1 MFKSHYPDFKI
12 MEFFFFFL
20 CCCCF
25 TCATF
30 VIGIVNPIHSILLLI
45 LVFFFGSI
53 LLLLLNVE
61 FFAFVFLIVY
71 VGAIAVLFLFM
82 VMTLDIKIANVSQKI
97 QDFFSYRSII
107 AILLLLN
114 LLLFIQE
121 DYIYLSYSFFENIF
135 LQTFVDYSKILK
147 TETHLEIIG
156 KALFK
161 EFLIPFLF
169 CGFILFISM
178 VGAIVVTIEDFKLKS
193 VKQQDAV
200 IQNLRKSEN
209 SVFNFKIHFNPV
221 NDDSSWLLFKKL
233 YEEEKIRLNLKSK

>member
-1 MFKSHYPDFKI
+1 MD
-12 MEFFFFFL
+12 FFFFFL

-61 FFAFVFLIVY
+61 FFAFIFLIVY

-114 LLLFIQE
+114 LLLFVQE
-121 DYIYLSYSFFENIF
+121 DYIYLSYSFLENIF
-135 LQTFVDYSKILK
+135 LQTHIDYSKILK
-147 TETHLEIIG
+147 TETHLEVIG
-156 KALFK
+156 KALFT

-169 CGFILFISM
+169 CGFILFIAM
-178 VGAIVVTIEDFKLKS
+178 VGAIVVTIEDLNLKS

-209 SVFNFKIHFNPV
+209 AVFNFKIHSNFEVDP
-221 NDDSSWLLFKKL
+221 SLKAFKKL
-233 YEEEKIRLNLKSK
+233 YDSGK

>member
-1 MFKSHYPDFKI
+1 MGTEGRVFKSHYPDTKI
-12 MEFFFFFL
+12 WSFFFFFL

-30 VIGIVNPIHSILLLI
+30 VIGVINPIHSILLLI

-61 FFAFVFLIVY
+61 FFAFIFLIVY

-97 QDFFSYRSII
+97 HDFFSYRSIL

-114 LLLFIQE
+114 VLLFIQE
-121 DYIYLSYSFFENIF
+121 DFLYISSSFAENTF
-135 LQTFVDYSKILK
+135 LQTYTDYSKILK
-147 TETHLEIIG
+147 PESHLEIIG

-161 EFLIPFLF
+161 EYLIAFLF
-169 CGFILFISM
+169 CGFILFIAM
-178 VGAIVVTIEDFKLKS
+178 IGAIVVTVEDFKFKT
-193 VKQQDAV
+193 VKQQNPV
-200 IQNLRKSEN
+200 LQSLRN
-209 SVFNFKIHFNPV
+209 SNNAVFNFKIYEN
-221 NDDSSWLLFKKL
+221 SS
-233 YEEEKIRLNLKSK
+233 KILHSLNNKDVKF